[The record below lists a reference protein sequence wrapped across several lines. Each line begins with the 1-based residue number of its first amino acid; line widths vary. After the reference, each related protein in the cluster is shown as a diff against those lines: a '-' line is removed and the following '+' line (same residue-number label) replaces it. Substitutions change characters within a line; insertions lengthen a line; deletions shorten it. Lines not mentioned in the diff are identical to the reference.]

1 MSSPIK
7 TFFQARY
14 AVVDSDMW
22 LLERRVESIGAA
34 KIPYQI
40 WTLFQTYCTY
50 SHRYIISRR
59 NLIT

>member
-40 WTLFQTYCTY
+40 
-50 SHRYIISRR
+50 
-59 NLIT
+59 